1 MKKSYYLLL
10 ANYLYMAGVGLL
22 SPVYALYVLG
32 IGGSALTA
40 SASWSL
46 YLITAGILM
55 IIFGNTQDKSTS
67 IKKYIVAGYA
77 IAAVSTLLY
86 LIINTTLQLFIL
98 QFIHAIGIGLLTP
111 ALRNAYTKVQNKQR
125 RSHEWSL
132 FDGGIFILQGTAALA
147 GGLLLTWLGF
157 TQLFILMAAIQIL
170 STLVILKL
178 QLE

>member
-1 MKKSYYLLL
+1 MKESYYLLL

-46 YLITAGILM
+46 YLITAGLLM
-55 IIFGNTQDKSTS
+55 MLFGNVQDKSRN
-67 IKKYIVAGYA
+67 IKKYIVTGYTV
-77 IAAVSTLLY
+77 AAMSTLLY
-86 LIINTTLQLFIL
+86 LVIDTTPQLFAL

-111 ALRNAYTKVQNKQR
+111 ALRTAYTKVQDKKRQA
-125 RSHEWSL
+125 HEWSL
-132 FDGGIFILQGTAALA
+132 FDGGIFILQGTAALI

-157 TQLFILMAAIQIL
+157 TQLFIAMAVIQIFSAL
-170 STLVILKL
+170 IVLRLKL
-178 QLE
+178 N